1 MKKALIGAG
10 GFADEIKAQMNEF
23 DMICFVDDFYYKKN
37 NKNILPLSE
46 FNPTEYEVLVAVG
59 DSFLRKDLIGRLP
72 KETKY
77 FTFIHKS
84 VQILG
89 NDIEIGEGSIICAGT
104 IITTNCVL
112 GNHVHLNLQTTI
124 GHDCRIGDYFTTAP
138 GVKISG
144 NNEIGE
150 CVYIGT
156 NASTKQKLKISDN
169 VVVGMNA
176 AVVKDI
182 FESGTYVG
190 VPAKKINKIIK
201 K

>member
-10 GFADEIKAQMNEF
+10 GFADEIKAHMNEY
-23 DMICFVDDFYYKKN
+23 DMVCFVDDFYYKEN

-46 FNPTEYEVLVAVG
+46 FKPTEYKVLVAVG
-59 DSFLRKDLIGRLP
+59 DSFLRKELISRLP

-89 NDIEIGEGSIICAGT
+89 NDVEIGEGSILCAGT
-104 IITTNCVL
+104 IVTTNCVI
-112 GNHVHLNLQTTI
+112 GNHAHLNLQTTI

-156 NASTKQKLKISDN
+156 NASTKQKLKISGN
-169 VVVGMNA
+169 VVIGMNA

-182 FESGTYVG
+182 EEAGIYVG
-190 VPAKKINKIIK
+190 VPAKQIK
-201 K
+201 

>member
-1 MKKALIGAG
+1 MRKALIGAG

-23 DMICFVDDFYYKKN
+23 DMICFVDDFYYKEN
-37 NKNILPLSE
+37 NKNILPISE

-59 DSFLRKDLIGRLP
+59 DSFLRKELIGRLP

-84 VQILG
+84 AQILG
-89 NDIEIGEGSIICAGT
+89 NDVEIGEGSIICAGT

-112 GNHVHLNLQTTI
+112 GKHTHLNLQTTI
-124 GHDCRIGDYFTTAP
+124 GHDCRIGNYFTTAP

-169 VVVGMNA
+169 VIVGMNA

-190 VPAKKINKIIK
+190 VPAKKINKI
-201 K
+201 